1 MPQHFLIP
9 VELRGGSAGGGTA
22 PPMFQCSMLEQQD
35 SLARSFLLGPSRRFA
50 SQQEL

>member
-1 MPQHFLIP
+1 MPQRFLLIP
-9 VELRGGSAGGGTA
+9 VVLRTGSAGAGIA
-22 PPMFQCSMLEQQD
+22 PPHLSMLEQQD